1 MRRDKPSVC
10 LIIPV
15 YNCENQITRLLAK
28 LNSGTL
34 KYLTEIVVIDNGSS
48 DNTIQNARN
57 LLEQVPIASRII
69 VNSQNVNLGGT
80 LKRGLTYAI
89 NKEYTHAMILH
100 GDDQA
105 NPGDF
110 ELILA
115 NLENSN
121 SDLVIGARFHPQSR
135 LVGYSVVRKI
145 GNRTLNKLFYLVTG
159 QKVNDLI
166 AGLNIYRLGYF
177 SDLHFRAFPNNLT
190 FDVHILLRALHKKA
204 KVEFIPITWVEE
216 DQKSNAKIYRQ
227 GWIILKLL
235 MLYSRKGSKVFTAFT
250 SQNIVSEI
258 SKEEIYFDSEITR
271 R

>member
-1 MRRDKPSVC
+1 M
-10 LIIPV
+10 
-15 YNCENQITRLLAK
+15 
-28 LNSGTL
+28 
-34 KYLTEIVVIDNGSS
+34 
-48 DNTIQNARN
+48 
-57 LLEQVPIASRII
+57 
-69 VNSQNVNLGGT
+69 
-80 LKRGLTYAI
+80 
-89 NKEYTHAMILH
+89 
-100 GDDQA
+100 
-105 NPGDF
+105 
-110 ELILA
+110 
-115 NLENSN
+115 
-121 SDLVIGARFHPQSR
+121 
-135 LVGYSVVRKI
+135 
-145 GNRTLNKLFYLVTG
+145 NKLFYLVTG

-258 SKEEIYFDSEITR
+258 FKEEIYFDSEITR